1 MIYPTN
7 LKRVILF
14 FILLSAVFFCEAQ
27 SALQKDSLIQ
37 SLLKNHVTTE
47 DQGIQLINSG
57 NFESANSFLTK
68 EISSNESNASAYFQ
82 RGVANFA
89 MSDTL
94 EACRDWS
101 AVLALGDTAMFNLL
115 ESKCH
120 SSMII

>member
-27 SALQKDSLIQ
+27 SALQKDSMIQ

-68 EISSNESNASAYFQ
+68 EISSNESNASSLSF
-82 RGVANFA
+82 
-89 MSDTL
+89 
-94 EACRDWS
+94 
-101 AVLALGDTAMFNLL
+101 
-115 ESKCH
+115 SK
-120 SSMII
+120 